1 MQTASVREPA
11 VAGLFYPG
19 DMRTLATHVDE
30 LLAAANG
37 NASSLLPVRMLVAP
51 HAGYTYSGAT
61 AARAFQR
68 LRSSAS
74 LPGRAFI
81 IGPSHV
87 ESFNFTSVFDGAA
100 YRTPLGDV
108 MIDQEAAHALARSHA
123 SIRCDRAG
131 HVLSRGSRDGRGE
144 HSIEVMLPFLQRVTP
159 DVHIVPFIMGSQSWD
174 ACEALADG
182 IRSIV
187 DWSRDV
193 VIASSDLS
201 HFYDDARARG
211 LDGVFCGSLEAL
223 DASLL
228 YGRLARGEC
237 EACGGGPV
245 VAALLASEGLRNR
258 ACSIL
263 ARTNSG
269 DVSGDRASVVG
280 YVSAAVTGE
289 PV

>member
-19 DMRTLATHVDE
+19 DRRTLATHVDE
-30 LLAAANG
+30 LLAAAG
-37 NASSLLPVRMLVAP
+37 SDTASLPRVRMMVAP

-61 AARAFQR
+61 AARGFAR
-68 LRSSAS
+68 LRSSSS
-74 LPGRAFI
+74 LPARAFI

-87 ESFNFTSVFDGAA
+87 ESFNFTSVFNGVS

-108 MIDQEAAHALARSHA
+108 QVDREAAHALARSHA
-123 SIRCDRAG
+123 SIRGDRAG
-131 HVLSRGSRDGRGE
+131 HVLARSSHEGRGE
-144 HSIEVMLPFLQRVTP
+144 HSIEVMLPFLQRLTP
-159 DVHIVPFIMGSQSWD
+159 DVHIVPVIMGSQSWE
-174 ACEALADG
+174 ACEALAEA
-182 IRSIV
+182 IKSIV

-201 HFYDDARARG
+201 HFYDDTRARE
-211 LDGVFCGSLEAL
+211 LDGVFCASLETL

-228 YGRLARGEC
+228 HDRLARGEC

-245 VAALLASEGLRNR
+245 VAALLASEGLHIR

-263 ARTNSG
+263 SRTNSG
-269 DVSGDRASVVG
+269 DVSGDRTSVVG

-289 PV
+289 PA

>member
-19 DMRTLATHVDE
+19 DRHTLAAQVDE
-30 LLAAANG
+30 LLAAAG
-37 NASSLLPVRMLVAP
+37 GAASSLPPVRMMVAP

-68 LRSSAS
+68 LRSSSSVPA
-74 LPGRAFI
+74 RAFI

-87 ESFNFTSVFDGAA
+87 ESFNFTSVFDGTA

-108 MIDQEAAHALARSHA
+108 KVDVEAAQALARSHA
-123 SIRCDRAG
+123 SIRCDQAG
-131 HVLSRGSRDGRGE
+131 HTRSRGSHGGRGE

-159 DVHIVPFIMGSQSWD
+159 DVHIVPVIMGSQSWD
-174 ACEALADG
+174 ACEALAGG
-182 IRSIV
+182 IGSIV

-193 VIASSDLS
+193 VVASSDLS
-201 HFYDDARARG
+201 HFYGDARARE
-211 LDGVFCGSLEAL
+211 LDGVFCESLETL

-228 YGRLARGEC
+228 HGRLARGEC

-245 VAALLASEGLRNR
+245 VASLIASESLRRR

-263 ARTNSG
+263 SRTNSG
-269 DVSGDRASVVG
+269 DVSGDRTSVVG

-289 PV
+289 PA